1 MAGVIG
7 SVRPFDESI
16 EQRSLYI
23 ECFGYFV
30 AANGISDE
38 KIVATFFF
46 KSDAPID
53 FQLAAQFTIAYKD
66 RQ

>member
-38 KIVATFFF
+38 KIVPTFFF
-46 KSDAPID
+46 KSDYGIK
-53 FQLAAQFTIAYKD
+53 LGS
-66 RQ
+66 